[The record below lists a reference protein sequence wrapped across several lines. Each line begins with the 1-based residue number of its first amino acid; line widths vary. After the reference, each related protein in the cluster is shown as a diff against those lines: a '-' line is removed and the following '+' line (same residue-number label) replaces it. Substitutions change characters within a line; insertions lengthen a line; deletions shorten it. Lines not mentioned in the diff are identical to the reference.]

1 MTSSTVKNTPK
12 KQASTVNTT
21 DNLKPS
27 ALNHKVTEHFDELA
41 LNPHNGNLNFSQI
54 LISLRYVIFGGS
66 SIIHSPL
73 LFLKACFKSILGAVT
88 LCFLPLSFA
97 LLSNKK
103 DISGFDIQN
112 WRDNESDNRNSN
124 KNNRNPN
131 NKGLFLIYAISF
143 IPALILFLLM
153 YALTPKTFGIE
164 SNYLCRA
171 LDICKDNNKALTLDE
186 FLRHRTAKSETLKR
200 VMVVSNERLGTTGA
214 NDSGSDAGNINLD
227 DNRNNDNKKIDE
239 AIAKLLAPIPNSL
252 KKVEDKNKQDLTEEL
267 ISKKPVPEDS
277 VSAAAYTRGRYFSNK
292 DLAAS
297 FLKEIDRNSKG
308 FKVKNPAQYGNQSLG
323 KENKNNRSGNNLEA
337 SVLGNGSANEK
348 AIEKAIDQGADVGT
362 GDDIGDVIEA
372 ATYNDLSKAG
382 NGDKLKEDVVAES
395 AVSTPRENVNY
406 IYRLLFFIVL
416 TTWLVFGGMF
426 SAITNLLMVRFEFAP
441 ALAVKKAFK
450 SIGFNIGHIVFFI
463 LLDVFFLHILSTL
476 IINLGGFI
484 LHSTYF
490 EMGMSLD
497 NLNLLQ
503 EHDFLAISIA
513 YFIVSSQIAI
523 YYFAERLVNNHFKM
537 VAV

>member
-1 MTSSTVKNTPK
+1 M
-12 KQASTVNTT
+12 
-21 DNLKPS
+21 
-27 ALNHKVTEHFDELA
+27 
-41 LNPHNGNLNFSQI
+41 
-54 LISLRYVIFGGS
+54 
-66 SIIHSPL
+66 
-73 LFLKACFKSILGAVT
+73 
-88 LCFLPLSFA
+88 
-97 LLSNKK
+97 
-103 DISGFDIQN
+103 
-112 WRDNESDNRNSN
+112 
-124 KNNRNPN
+124 
-131 NKGLFLIYAISF
+131 
-143 IPALILFLLM
+143 
-153 YALTPKTFGIE
+153 
-164 SNYLCRA
+164 
-171 LDICKDNNKALTLDE
+171 
-186 FLRHRTAKSETLKR
+186 
-200 VMVVSNERLGTTGA
+200 
-214 NDSGSDAGNINLD
+214 
-227 DNRNNDNKKIDE
+227 
-239 AIAKLLAPIPNSL
+239 
-252 KKVEDKNKQDLTEEL
+252 
-267 ISKKPVPEDS
+267 
-277 VSAAAYTRGRYFSNK
+277 
-292 DLAAS
+292 
-297 FLKEIDRNSKG
+297 
-308 FKVKNPAQYGNQSLG
+308 
-323 KENKNNRSGNNLEA
+323 
-337 SVLGNGSANEK
+337 
-348 AIEKAIDQGADVGT
+348 
-362 GDDIGDVIEA
+362 
-372 ATYNDLSKAG
+372 SKAG
-382 NGDKLKEDVVAES
+382 NDDKLKEDVVAES